1 MKPSK
6 TEFCYSNP
14 KGKRAEGIPLTDF
27 RKYNKTTVIKTEWFW
42 YKNRHT
48 DQWNR
53 IDSPE
58 INPHTYSQLIF
69 NKGDKNIK
77 WEKDSLSASSAGK
90 VEQTHVN
97 EWI

>member
-48 DQWNR
+48 DQ
-53 IDSPE
+53 
-58 INPHTYSQLIF
+58 
-69 NKGDKNIK
+69 
-77 WEKDSLSASSAGK
+77 
-90 VEQTHVN
+90 
-97 EWI
+97 